1 MENWNSYLNEEK
13 FKDEFYSLLKEQ
25 NITLTEEQTTML
37 NEVTWRQLVKKFG
50 TPAALIAALAGAG
63 SPAQASDDFA
73 SMFDQE
79 METSQQAQEADADVE
94 LSSKLAEVAAQ
105 AALKNVE
112 GPSRQNQEIHVSGWT
127 HPAAVQSKVDAKT
140 FNAKFTDLF
149 AQGLQKMG
157 YKIVGKHNTQGGAA
171 TGATSGQGVF
181 SVDLEKMPGAD
192 NFSIT
197 LQNPAQGVKSID
209 LGL

>member
-25 NITLTEEQTTML
+25 NITLTEEQASML

-50 TPAALIAALAGAG
+50 TPAAMIAALAGSG

-73 SMFDQE
+73 SMFDQS
-79 METSQQAQEADADVE
+79 METAQQAQAEKADVN

-112 GPSRQNQEIHVSGWT
+112 GPSKQNQEIHVSGWA
-127 HPAAVQSKVDAKT
+127 HPSAVQSKVDAKT

-157 YKIVGKHNTQGGAA
+157 YKVVGKHNTQGGAA

-192 NFSIT
+192 TFSIT
-197 LQNPAQGVKSID
+197 LQNAAGGVKSID